1 MFHGLLKLH
10 MSKTELVPLWPPSP
24 RKPHHRAVVSTS
36 PDTNPQGH
44 SIPESRQLYLLNPA
58 GIYQPVR
65 YTDIRGQAIIV
76 THPKSFLMISP
87 PLSPVSHPSHL
98 ADRTMSNTQTQSH
111 YFLFKNFHVLPLL
124 LGERPRSLLWLS
136 GLGRAGSALL
146 PSLTRG
152 HFSPALFSVILGH
165 ATCLPLRCLP
175 HPVAPAPSSLRLD
188 NAGSAN
194 VTSGGKPSHF
204 PFPH

>member
-1 MFHGLLKLH
+1 MICLISFYLLFVLWLEICALHCLLDPFSWMFHGLLKLH

-58 GIYQPVR
+58 GIYQPVP
-65 YTDIRGQAIIV
+65 YTDILGQAIIV

-111 YFLFKNFHVLPLL
+111 YFLLKT
-124 LGERPRSLLWLS
+124 SM
-136 GLGRAGSALL
+136 
-146 PSLTRG
+146 
-152 HFSPALFSVILGH
+152 
-165 ATCLPLRCLP
+165 
-175 HPVAPAPSSLRLD
+175 SS
-188 NAGSAN
+188 
-194 VTSGGKPSHF
+194 HCF
-204 PFPH
+204 